1 MNEKVKLTAF
11 SKGAG
16 CGCKLAPNILQE
28 LKSKLNKSNN
38 SPKLLVGNESN
49 DDAAAF
55 AIENDN
61 AIIST
66 TDFFTPIVDDPYDF
80 GRIAAANAIS
90 DIYAMGGSPIMGL
103 AILGWPIENLSIE
116 IANLVMDGAHA
127 VCKEAGI
134 HLAGGHSINS
144 LEPIF
149 GLAVTG
155 IAKQENIKKNNTAR
169 PGCKLFLTKP
179 IGVGLITTA
188 HKKSLVNQRD
198 FSEALEVMTKLN
210 DIGKSLGNLSAV
222 SSMTDVTGFGL
233 IGHLIEMCEGSDVS
247 AKVER
252 RKVPRLSNCEK
263 YISLDCVPGGT
274 FRNYESYRSKV
285 SGLKDEEKALF
296 FDPQTSG
303 GLLVAVDQTKL
314 NEFHQLTDNLKL
326 ESFGEITPKDNNVI
340 TII

>member
-16 CGCKLAPNILQE
+16 CGCKLAPNLLQK
-28 LKSKLNKSNN
+28 LKSKLNNSNN
-38 SPKLLVGNESN
+38 FPKLLVGNESN

-55 AIENDN
+55 AIENGN
-61 AIIST
+61 TIIST
-66 TDFFTPIVDDPYDF
+66 TDFFTPIVDDPFDF

-90 DIYAMGGSPIMGL
+90 DIYAMGGTPIMGL
-103 AILGWPIENLSIE
+103 AILGWPIENLSID
-116 IANLVMDGAHA
+116 IANLVMDGANA
-127 VCKEAGI
+127 ICKKAGI
-134 HLAGGHSINS
+134 PLAGGHSINS
-144 LEPIF
+144 LDPIF
-149 GLAVTG
+149 GLAATG
-155 IAKQENIKKNNTAR
+155 IAKQENIKKNNTAL

-188 HKKSLVNQRD
+188 HKKSLVNQKD

-210 DIGKSLGNLSAV
+210 DIGISLGNLSAV

-252 RKVPRLSNCEK
+252 RKVPRLTNCEK

-274 FRNYESYRSKV
+274 FRNYESYSSKV

-303 GLLVAVDQTKL
+303 GLLVAVDQNKL
-314 NEFHQLTDNLKL
+314 NEFHQLTDYLQL
-326 ESFGEITPKDNNVI
+326 ESFGEITPKNNKVI

>member
-16 CGCKLAPNILQE
+16 CGCKLAPNLLQK
-28 LKSKLNKSNN
+28 LKCKLNNSNN
-38 SPKLLVGNESN
+38 FPKLLVGNESN

-55 AIENDN
+55 AFENDN

-66 TDFFTPIVDDPYDF
+66 TDFFTPIVDDPFDF

-90 DIYAMGGSPIMGL
+90 DIYAMGGTPIMSL
-103 AILGWPIENLSIE
+103 AILGWPIENLPIE
-116 IANLVMDGAHA
+116 IANLVMDGANA
-127 VCKEAGI
+127 VCKKAGI
-134 HLAGGHSINS
+134 PLAGGHSINS
-144 LEPIF
+144 LDPIF
-149 GLAVTG
+149 GLAATG
-155 IAKQENIKKNNTAR
+155 IAKQENIKKNNTAL

-188 HKKSLVNQRD
+188 HKKSLVNQKD

-210 DIGKSLGNLSAV
+210 DIGSSLGNLSAV
-222 SSMTDVTGFGL
+222 CSMTDVTGFGL

-252 RKVPRLSNCEK
+252 RKVPRLTNCEK

-274 FRNYESYRSKV
+274 FRNYESYNSKV

-303 GLLVAVDQTKL
+303 GLLVAVDQNKL
-314 NEFHQLTDNLKL
+314 NEFHQLTDNLQL
-326 ESFGEITPKDNNVI
+326 ESFGEITPKNNKVI